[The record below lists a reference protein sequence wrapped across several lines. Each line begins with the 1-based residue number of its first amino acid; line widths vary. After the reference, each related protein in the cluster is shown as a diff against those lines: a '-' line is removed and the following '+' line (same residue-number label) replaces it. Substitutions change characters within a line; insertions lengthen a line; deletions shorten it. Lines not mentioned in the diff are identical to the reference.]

1 MDKKE
6 FQQTDRK
13 TRKLITIYGGLRSRS
28 CIDKLYIPLSGGGRG
43 LVNVEDCV
51 KEDKCNLQK
60 YATQSKETI
69 VKTESAEL
77 NLEKYLANVSKK
89 EKKENRLKQQKKKAL
104 HGKFVGETECHNE
117 SKKW

>member
-6 FQQTDRK
+6 LQQMDRK
-13 TRKLITIYGGLRSRS
+13 TRKFITVYGGLRPRS
-28 CIDKLYIPLSGGGRG
+28 CIGKLYIPLSGGGRG
-43 LVNVEDCV
+43 LVSVEDYV
-51 KEDKCNLQK
+51 KEDKCYLQK

-89 EKKENRLKQQKKKAL
+89 ENKEN
-104 HGKFVGETECHNE
+104 
-117 SKKW
+117 